1 VTNSIPRVDALFA
14 GSALGDKSAEAA
26 LMDLVYGE
34 LRRIASSFM
43 RRERAGHS
51 LQTSALVNEAYL
63 RLAGR
68 QANQLKNRS
77 LFFTAAAR
85 AMRRVLIEHARR
97 RQAAKRDG
105 GLRVDLESAIVVEQ
119 TGSLQLIELDSALER
134 LAEFDPRQAQI
145 VELRFF
151 AGLSVEETAEA
162 TGLSPRTVKRDWQV
176 ARAWLKGEMERL

>member
-1 VTNSIPRVDALFA
+1 MLAECSQ
-14 GSALGDKSAEAA
+14 GDRSAEAA

-34 LRRIASSFM
+34 LRRIASAFM
-43 RRERAGHS
+43 RREKAGHS
-51 LQTSALVNEAYL
+51 LQTSALVNEAFL

-68 QANQLKNRS
+68 QTIQLKNRS

-97 RQAAKRDG
+97 KQASKRDG
-105 GLRVDLESAIVVEQ
+105 GQRVDLDSAEIVAEGG
-119 TGSLQLIELDSALER
+119 TLQLIQLDSALEQ
-134 LAEFDPRQAQI
+134 LAQFDPRQAQI

-162 TGLSPRTVKRDWQV
+162 LGLSTRTVKRDWQV
-176 ARAWLKGEMERL
+176 ARAWLKGEMAAQ